1 MKNFTLLFFILLSI
15 KSISQGNPTDPSSP
29 EDIIAHIEP
38 DEDESD
44 ELISEGDG
52 GFNNNLLLISNI
64 DFIKFDKT
72 NDFNNENDLNN
83 SLSFEDRIYIKGV
96 GIEAFSND
104 LEKLIGKII
113 IVDEEKSILSL
124 RSFKLDSADLK
135 TIKPKFQE
143 IEALKYTTSDDKKL
157 GFFIKAELKE
167 DEILEYTRTDI
178 SRMVIGDND
187 INFDKLKLSYHTIK
201 TSKPSAIIKVVT
213 GVTVT
218 EITTR
223 EFKKSSRVLKA
234 SGFSIATNAFSYGD
248 YFYVTNDKFKRFY
261 RIGLSTFEITPISFL
276 D

>member
-1 MKNFTLLFFILLSI
+1 MKKLTYLLLLFSTFCL
-15 KSISQGNPTDPSSP
+15 SQGNILNGSTPEEIGIEIEEDGSSL
-29 EDIIAHIEP
+29 EEI
-38 DEDESD
+38 
-44 ELISEGDG
+44 EGDRG
-52 GFNNNLLLISNI
+52 FENNSFFIANVNFEKFNKTSEFNNDNSNS
-64 DFIKFDKT
+64 
-72 NDFNNENDLNN
+72 NN
-83 SLSFEDRIYIKGV
+83 SLSFEDRTYIKGV

-113 IVDEEKSILSL
+113 IVDEDKSILSL
-124 RSFKLDSADLK
+124 RSFKLDSAVLK
-135 TIKPKFQE
+135 TSKPKFQE
-143 IEALKYTTSDDKKL
+143 IEALKYTTTDDKKL

-187 INFDKLKLSYHTIK
+187 INFDKLKLSYQTLK
-201 TSKPSAIIKVVT
+201 STKPSAIIKVVT

-248 YFYVTNDKFKRFY
+248 YFYITNDKFKRFY
-261 RIGLSTFEITPISFL
+261 RIGLSTFEITPLSFI